1 MYLSHQWRHSTRHW
15 EILDE
20 EGTLLKSVRQKV
32 TFHQSWLYH
41 SRSRFLKKL
50 MVNIR
55 VSWNRKTDV
64 FFIDPQKTKV
74 DQNCYIDLLKTSL
87 LPEFHQLYQGNQ
99 WLWIPARQCSVTP
112 LKSDATVSTTERS
125 ILHSCWW
132 FGIIFC
138 RSYSFRLLH
147 LGYSVGF
154 GVRRPTTSNLQIYRI
169 SKRHSKT
176 SGWRSPLRQFENP
189 LHNGKKWLNAVRKQN
204 EDAIQHIF
212 C

>member
-1 MYLSHQWRHSTRHW
+1 MTSLNTSLRNTGWRRHTPKISSSKSYISPELAVPF
-15 EILDE
+15 EIPFLEKADGE
-20 EGTLLKSVRQKV
+20 
-32 TFHQSWLYH
+32 HQS
-41 SRSRFLKKL
+41 FLEQKNWCLFHWSAENK
-50 MVNIR
+50 
-55 VSWNRKTDV
+55 SW
-64 FFIDPQKTKV
+64 PE
-74 DQNCYIDLLKTSL
+74 LLHWSVEDFLTARISSTL
-87 LPEFHQLYQGNQ
+87 SGQ